1 MASIGWVELVVI
13 LGGAFLLVL
22 SLAILAA
29 VVLLARRQKLA
40 HADLKKCP
48 FCAELIKAEAKV
60 CRYCGRDVPISD

>member
-13 LGGAFLLVL
+13 LGGVFLLVL

-40 HADLKKCP
+40 PADLKKCP

-60 CRYCGRDVPISD
+60 CRHCGRDLPISD